1 LGIIA
6 PTRIKPHTRIKA
18 PLRHRNFYYSP
29 GYNSRE
35 YGRATLRSR
44 SLDCAAD
51 RSSPEAEDEEAVC
64 GQRFV
69 VLADYMALTSR
80 EIDLNED
87 EVVELIKV
95 GCAGWWYVRITT
107 YPYPEGWAPSTY
119 LEKIA

>member
-1 LGIIA
+1 MSQG
-6 PTRIKPHTRIKA
+6 
-18 PLRHRNFYYSP
+18 
-29 GYNSRE
+29 
-35 YGRATLRSR
+35 
-44 SLDCAAD
+44 
-51 RSSPEAEDEEAVC
+51 SSSSNQAVSVFIWGANEDEEVVS
-64 GQRFV
+64 GQQFV

-119 LEKIA
+119 LEKMTT

>member
-1 LGIIA
+1 MLTHPWSLETSKGQ
-6 PTRIKPHTRIKA
+6 
-18 PLRHRNFYYSP
+18 
-29 GYNSRE
+29 
-35 YGRATLRSR
+35 ATLRSR
-44 SLDCAAD
+44 SLDCAGD
-51 RSSPEAEDEEAVC
+51 RSSPEDEEAVS

-119 LEKIA
+119 LEKLT

>member
-1 LGIIA
+1 ML
-6 PTRIKPHTRIKA
+6 TRSR
-18 PLRHRNFYYSP
+18 PLETYK
-29 GYNSRE
+29 GQ
-35 YGRATLRSR
+35 ATLRSR
-44 SLDCAAD
+44 SLDCAGD
-51 RSSPEAEDEEAVC
+51 CSSPEADEDEEAVS

-87 EVVELIKV
+87 EVVELIEV

-119 LEKIA
+119 LEKMTT